1 MSVPKSKRGESKFEV
16 LTHAFKM
23 RREFTLLLLRDFGIK
38 NKIRN
43 IETIAKFTEEDKMVF
58 DKLAERYDFKHTLT
72 AEYPEWLIS
81 HFRENIITILAELTQ
96 SIISANTIYVTNE
109 SEYNERR
116 KYQTNAICCCENLV
130 QEMQYIISIFC
141 TNADINKYARYSN
154 MIEKQTA
161 LLRAWRRR
169 NNKLKE
175 HIG

>member
-1 MSVPKSKRGESKFEV
+1 MSRGTINITKGKNKMPVPKSKRGESKFEV

-43 IETIAKFTEEDKMVF
+43 IETIAKFTEEDKIVF

-116 KYQTNAICCCENLV
+116 SYQTAAICNCENLL
-130 QEMQYIISIFC
+130 QELQYVASLLC
-141 TNADINKYARYSN
+141 ASDDMNKYKRKCSIPIN
-154 MIEKQTA
+154 S
-161 LLRAWRRR
+161 
-169 NNKLKE
+169 
-175 HIG
+175 IGG